1 MSLGKRGGMRSIG
14 AGILLGILAL
24 LQPLAALAARQD
36 YHFRVIDSRSGLAQN
51 TVNALL
57 QDSRGFVW
65 IATEGGLHRH
75 DGRHLRLFL
84 HDPDDAS
91 SLPETFITALAED
104 EHGRL
109 WVGTNTRFLASIDLA
124 SGRVERHL
132 LARSEG
138 GKGHRDRV
146 TGLLNQPG
154 VGLWVSTGQG
164 IELFDPETGLRER
177 RLSFEGDIEGS
188 LRLAGL
194 SLLDDGSV
202 LAATHEGLFVF
213 APGATLPRRVGARK
227 RLHALLNDGGDGVW
241 IGAEDGLFRW
251 RRGDREPQRIWPLE
265 GRSAPVRSLAL
276 DARQRLW
283 LALHN
288 GGLLRLDPLS
298 GETLALRHEPD
309 VGNSLH
315 EDRLARLM
323 IDRSGLL
330 WIGGEAR
337 GVATTRPEGAQF
349 SRVFE
354 TRSALDPVLVNNVRT
369 LFEDVDGE
377 LWMGSEG
384 RGLVRL
390 VGPQLEFESH
400 YAALRAALPR
410 NGNGNGA
417 APAIRVFGI
426 ADAGEGRLWV
436 SSDLGLFEYSP
447 RQLRAR
453 RVELPPAPGKAEPV
467 SDLRHLIRAR
477 DGRLW
482 ITTFSDGLLE
492 WDLRS
497 GQHRWYRHDPDD
509 LSTLSHPL
517 VTYVFEDRDG
527 QIWAGTLEGLNR
539 IDPAGGRLQRLLHDP
554 ADPDT
559 LSGNLVRHVWQ
570 DPQGDLWVSTH
581 SGLNRLQLLPE
592 GGLRVQRFGTARGL
606 ASPTV
611 YAALRGSDGRVWL
624 SGNSGLAR
632 LAPDSGEVVRYELQD
647 GLQDLE
653 FNGGAALALRDGRL
667 AFGGVRGL
675 NLFDPQRFTPS
686 PFEAPVRLTAIGVGR
701 RLSAV
706 EGLDMPAELEF
717 RQAEQVL
724 RVEFAALDFSFPE
737 RNRFRFKLEGFDEDW
752 NDAGTRSE
760 ATYTN
765 LGAGDYLLRVQGS
778 NRDGHLSTVEAKLA
792 IRVVPPLWAS
802 LPAFIAYALVALLLG
817 ALWLRRARAERV
829 RQRRLLA
836 ELREREERLKLSLW
850 GSGDEFWDW
859 DIRSNRLYRVG
870 AEQLLGPGADSELDT
885 EDFRS
890 RAVHPEDI
898 RRLQQIMQAHI
909 AGRTE
914 FFESE
919 HRVRRGDGDWVW
931 VRSRGKV
938 VERDASGTPVR
949 MAGTARDITESRAAD
964 YERRIA
970 SEVLRSMGE
979 AVAVCGLDMRFV
991 SVNPAFCRITGYAPE
1006 DVHGQPVDLLHSSQ
1020 HDETFYRQVN
1030 DAVVAVGQWQGEMW
1044 QRRRD
1049 GEEYLASVEVNA
1061 VNDAHGERSHYV
1073 WVVSD
1078 ITDRKRAEQE
1088 LRYLANYD
1096 TLTGLPNRSLL
1107 SERLARAVVR
1117 ARRQGTRVAVLFLDL
1132 DRFKDVNDSM
1142 GHAAGDRILKSA
1154 AARLLAT
1161 VRPQDTV
1168 ARLGGDEFTVILED
1182 LDDRHAAEEVA
1193 QRVVGAFIAPLDV
1206 EGRSEIIITP
1216 SIGISLY
1223 PDHALVPTDLLKFA
1237 DTAMYA
1243 AKDRGRNTYSFYN
1256 EAMDAEARR
1265 RASLVAALRRALDRR
1280 EFYLVFQPRL
1290 DLASGRIAGFEALL
1304 RWRSEELG
1312 EMSPGEFIPVA
1323 EETGL
1328 ILPIGEW
1335 VLREAFS
1342 VLSGWQVA
1350 GRTGLS
1356 MSINV
1361 SVLQLLRGNVVG
1373 LIQELLA
1380 EYPLPPTSV
1389 ELEVTESMV
1398 MANAE
1403 QATAV
1408 LHQLKGLG
1416 VLLAIDDFG
1425 TGYSSLVYLKR
1436 LPIDTL
1442 KIDKEFVG
1450 DLTTDPDDEAITAT
1464 IITMAHSLGLN
1475 VVAEGVETVEQLQYL
1490 HEQGCDEIQG
1500 YWLSRPIE
1508 ESDCI
1513 NFLDHHEPAL
1523 LMATAGLRLSIDR

>member
-1 MSLGKRGGMRSIG
+1 MSRRKREANRSIG
-14 AGILLGILAL
+14 AGFLVGILAL
-24 LQPLAALAARQD
+24 LLPLLAFGARQD

-51 TVNALL
+51 SVNALL

-65 IATEGGLHRH
+65 IATEGGLHRY
-75 DGRHLRLFL
+75 DGQQLRVFL

-104 EHGRL
+104 DQGRL

-154 VGLWVSTGQG
+154 IGLWVSTGQG
-164 IELFDPETGLRER
+164 IELFDPDTGLRER
-177 RLSFEGDIEGS
+177 RLSFEADIEGS

-194 SLLDDGSV
+194 SLLGDGSV
-202 LAATHEGLFVF
+202 MAATHEGLFLF
-213 APGATLPRRVGARK
+213 PPGATLPRRLGARM
-227 RLHALLNDGGDGVW
+227 RLHAVLQDGEDGVW
-241 IGAEDGLFRW
+241 VGAEDGLYRW
-251 RRGDREPQRIWPLE
+251 RRGEREPQRIWPSDR
-265 GRSAPVRSLAL
+265 RSQPVRALAIDL
-276 DARQRLW
+276 QQQLW
-283 LALHN
+283 MALHN
-288 GGLLRLDPLS
+288 GGLMRLDPRS
-298 GETLALRHEPD
+298 GETLALRHDPD
-309 VGNSLH
+309 VEHSLH

-323 IDRSGLL
+323 VDRSGLL

-337 GVATTRPEGAQF
+337 GVATTRPEGALF
-349 SRVFE
+349 SRAFE

-369 LFEDVDGE
+369 LFEDVEGG

-390 VGPQLEFESH
+390 VGPQMEFESH
-400 YAALRAALPR
+400 YAPLRAALT
-410 NGNGNGA
+410 GNGNA
-417 APAIRVFGI
+417 NDVAIRVFGV
-426 ADAGEGRLWV
+426 ADAGEGQLWV
-436 SSDLGLFEYSP
+436 SSDVGLFEYSP
-447 RQLRAR
+447 RQRSAR
-453 RVELPPAPGKAEPV
+453 RIKLPAVPGKVEAV
-467 SDLRHLIRAR
+467 TDLRHLIRAR

-482 ITTFSDGLLE
+482 ITTFSDGLLA
-492 WDLRS
+492 WDVRS
-497 GQHRWYRHDPDD
+497 GQHHWYRHDPDD

-517 VTYVFEDRDG
+517 VIYVFEDRDG
-527 QIWAGTLEGLNR
+527 QIWAGSLEGLNR
-539 IDPAGGRLQRLLHDP
+539 IDPATTRVQRLLHDP
-554 ADPDT
+554 DDPNT
-559 LSGNLVRHVWQ
+559 LSGNLVRHLWQ
-570 DPQGDLWVSTH
+570 GPQGELWVSTH
-581 SGLNRLQLLPE
+581 SGLNRLHLLPE
-592 GGLRVQRFGTARGL
+592 GGLQVERFGASRGL
-606 ASPTV
+606 ATPTV
-611 YAALRGSDGRVWL
+611 YAAMLGSDGRVWL

-632 LAPDSGEVVRYELQD
+632 LAPDTGEVVRYELQD

-653 FNGGAALALRDGRL
+653 FNGGAAVALRDGRL

-675 NLFDPQRFTPS
+675 NVFDPQHFTPS
-686 PFEAPVRLTAIGVGR
+686 PFEAPVRLTGIGVGR
-701 RLSAV
+701 QLKPV
-706 EGLDMPAELEF
+706 NGLDMPTELEF
-717 RQAEQVL
+717 RQSEQVL
-724 RVEFAALDFSFPE
+724 RVEFAALDFTFPE
-737 RNRFRFKLEGFDEDW
+737 RNRFRFRLEGFDEDW

-765 LGAGDYLLRVQGS
+765 LGRGDYLLRVQGS
-778 NRDGHLSTVEAKLA
+778 NRDGRISGEEARLA
-792 IRVVPPLWAS
+792 IRVVPPAWAS
-802 LPAFIAYALVALLLG
+802 VPAVLAYVALAMLL
-817 ALWLRRARAERV
+817 ASLWLRRVRAERR
-829 RQRRLLA
+829 RQLRLLG

-931 VRSRGKV
+931 VRSRGKI

-949 MAGTARDITESRAAD
+949 MAGTARDITESRAAE

-991 SVNPAFCRITGYAPE
+991 SVNPAFCRITGYALD
-1006 DVHGQPVDLLHSSQ
+1006 DVRGQPVDLLHSSQ
-1020 HDETFYRQVN
+1020 HDEAFYSKVN
-1030 DAVVAVGQWQGEMW
+1030 EAVIAVGQWQGEMW

-1132 DRFKDVNDSM
+1132 DRFKDINDSM

-1182 LDDRHAAEEVA
+1182 LEDRQAAEEVA
-1193 QRVVGAFIAPLDV
+1193 QRVILAFTAALEV

-1243 AKDRGRNTYSFYN
+1243 AKDSGRNTYSFYN

-1342 VLSGWQVA
+1342 VLSGWQAA
-1350 GRTGLS
+1350 GRAGLS

-1361 SVLQLLRGNVVG
+1361 SVLQLLRGDVVE
-1373 LIQELLA
+1373 LIGELLA
-1380 EYPLPPTSV
+1380 EYPVPPNSI

-1513 NFLDHHEPAL
+1513 NFLDHHAPAML
-1523 LMATAGLRLSIDR
+1523 LASAGLSLSIDR

>member
-1 MSLGKRGGMRSIG
+1 MAPGEHSAKRESGG
-14 AGILLGILAL
+14 AVALLLAL
-24 LQPLAALAARQD
+24 LCLLLPVLAQGARQD

-51 TVNALL
+51 TINALL
-57 QDSRGFVW
+57 HDSRGFVW
-65 IATEGGLHRH
+65 IGTEGGLHRY
-75 DGRHLRLFL
+75 DGYGLRLFL
-84 HDPDDAS
+84 HDPDDPT
-91 SLPETFITALAED
+91 SLPESFITALAED
-104 EHGRL
+104 DAGRL

-146 TGLLNQPG
+146 TGLLHQPG

-164 IELFDPETGLRER
+164 VELFHPETGLRER

-194 SLLDDGSV
+194 ALQSDGSV
-202 LAATHEGLFVF
+202 LVATHEGLFLF
-213 APGATLPRRVGARK
+213 APGATLPRRLGPRQ
-227 RLHALLNDGGDGVW
+227 RLHALALQDDQAW
-241 IGAEDGLFRW
+241 IGADDGLYRW
-251 RRGDREPQRIWPLE
+251 RRGEREPQRVWPEE
-265 GRSAPVRSLAL
+265 GRGLPVRAIAL
-276 DARQRLW
+276 DPQQQLW

-288 GGLLRLDPLS
+288 SGLVRLDPTTGTSLR
-298 GETLALRHEPD
+298 LRHDPD
-309 VGNSLH
+309 QEQSLH

-323 IDRSGLL
+323 ISRSGLL
-330 WIGGEAR
+330 WVGGEAR
-337 GVATTRPEGAQF
+337 GVATARPEGALF
-349 SRVFE
+349 SRISE
-354 TRSALDPVLVNNVRT
+354 TRSELDPVLVNNIRT
-369 LFEDVDGE
+369 VHEDIEGQ
-377 LWMGSEG
+377 LWLGTEG

-390 VGPQLEFESH
+390 VGPQMAFESH
-400 YAALRAALPR
+400 YAPLRAALPR
-410 NGNGNGA
+410 GGED
-417 APAIRVFGI
+417 PPIRVFGI
-426 ADAGEGRLWV
+426 ADAGDGRLWV
-436 SSDLGLFEYSP
+436 SSDQGLFEYDP
-447 RQLRAR
+447 AQRRAR
-453 RVELPPAPGKAEPV
+453 RRELPLAPGEDQPV
-467 SDLRHLIRAR
+467 SDLRHLLRAR

-482 ITTFSDGLLE
+482 ITTFSDGLLV
-492 WDLRS
+492 WDTAS
-497 GQHRWYRHDPDD
+497 GDHRWYRHDPED

-517 VTYVFEDRDG
+517 VTFVLEDREG
-527 QIWAGTLEGLNR
+527 TVWAGTLEGLNR
-539 IDPAGGRLQRLLHDP
+539 IDPDSERVQRLLHDP
-554 ADPDT
+554 ADPET
-559 LSGNLVRHVWQ
+559 LSGNLVRHLFQ
-570 DPQGDLWVSTH
+570 DPEGQLWVSTH
-581 SGLNRLQLLPE
+581 SGLNRLRQRAE
-592 GGLRVQRFGTARGL
+592 GGLQVTRYGTAHGL
-606 ASPTV
+606 ATPTV
-611 YAALRGSDGRVWL
+611 YAALMDAKGKVWL

-632 LAPDSGEVVRYELQD
+632 LDPDSGEVLRYELQD

-653 FNGGAALALRDGRL
+653 FNGASALALRDGRL
-667 AFGGVRGL
+667 AFGGVRGV
-675 NLFDPQRFTPS
+675 NLLDPRRASPS
-686 PFEAPVRLTAIGVGR
+686 RYEPPVRLTSIGVGR
-701 RLSAV
+701 RLQPVA
-706 EGLDMPAELEF
+706 GLDMPAALRF
-717 RQAEQVL
+717 AQAEQVL
-724 RVEFAALDFSFPE
+724 RIEFAALDFGFPE
-737 RNRFRFKLEGFDEDW
+737 RNRFRYRLEGFDEDW
-752 NDAGTRSE
+752 TDAGTRNS

-765 LGAGDYLLRVQGS
+765 LAAGNYTLRVQGS
-778 NRDGHLSTVEAKLA
+778 NRDGRISREEAVLQ
-792 IRVVPPLWAS
+792 IEVVPPLWDS
-802 LPAFIAYALVALLLG
+802 LPARIAYAALAIVLLV
-817 ALWLRRARAERV
+817 LWLRR
-829 RQRRLLA
+829 QRRERASQRQLLS
-836 ELREREERLKLSLW
+836 ELSQREERLKLSLW

-938 VERDASGTPVR
+938 VERDAAGTPVR
-949 MAGTARDITESRAAD
+949 MAGTARDITESRAAE

-979 AVAVCGLDMRFV
+979 AVAVCDLLLRFV
-991 SVNPAFCRITGYAPE
+991 SVNPAFCRITGYGADE
-1006 DVHGQPVDLLHSSQ
+1006 VIGQSVDLLHSSQ
-1020 HDETFYRQVN
+1020 HDPAFYRQVN
-1030 DAVVAVGQWQGEMW
+1030 ETVSTAGQWSGEMW

-1049 GEEYLASVEVNA
+1049 GEEYLAAVQVNA
-1061 VNDAHGERSHYV
+1061 VTDAHGERSHYV

-1132 DRFKDVNDSM
+1132 DRFKDINDSM

-1182 LDDRHAAEEVA
+1182 VEDRAAAEDVA
-1193 QRVVGAFIAPLDV
+1193 QRVIRAFIAPLEV
-1206 EGRSEIIITP
+1206 EGRSEMIITP

-1290 DLASGRIAGFEALL
+1290 DLASGRVAGFEALL

-1312 EMSPGEFIPVA
+1312 PMSPGEFIPVA

-1342 VLSGWQVA
+1342 VLSGWHADGRA
-1350 GRTGLS
+1350 GLA

-1361 SVLQLLRGNVVG
+1361 SVLQLLRGNVVE
-1373 LIQELLA
+1373 LIRELLR
-1380 EYPLPPTSV
+1380 EYPMPPASI

-1398 MANAE
+1398 MANAA
-1403 QATAV
+1403 QTTAV
-1408 LHQLKGLG
+1408 LHELKTLG

-1500 YWLSRPIE
+1500 YWLSRPLE
-1508 ESDCI
+1508 ESDCV
-1513 NFLDHHEPAL
+1513 NFLDHHDPAL
-1523 LMATAGLRLSIDR
+1523 LLATAGLRLSIDR

>member
-1 MSLGKRGGMRSIG
+1 MGRGEHSAKRSVVRSPSL
-14 AGILLGILAL
+14 LVAL
-24 LQPLAALAARQD
+24 LCLLLLPLFAQAARQD
-36 YHFRVIDSRSGLAQN
+36 YHFRVLDSRSGLAQN

-65 IATEGGLHRH
+65 IGTEGGLHRY
-75 DGRHLRLFL
+75 DGYQLRLFL
-84 HDPDDAS
+84 HDPDDPT
-91 SLPETFITALAED
+91 SLPESFITALAED
-104 EHGRL
+104 DAGRL

-124 SGRVERHL
+124 SGRIARHL
-132 LARSEG
+132 LVRSEG
-138 GKGHRDRV
+138 GTGHRDRV
-146 TGLLNQPG
+146 TGLLHQPG

-164 IELFDPETGLRER
+164 VELFHPDTGLRER
-177 RLSFEGDIEGS
+177 RLSFDGEIEGS

-194 SLLDDGSV
+194 ALQGDGSV
-202 LAATHEGLFVF
+202 LAATHEGLFLF
-213 APGATLPRRVGARK
+213 APGATLPRRLGPRQ
-227 RLHALLNDGGDGVW
+227 RLHALALQAADGAWV
-241 IGAEDGLFRW
+241 GADDGLYRW
-251 RRGDREPQRIWPLE
+251 RRGEREPQRVWPLQ
-265 GRSAPVRSLAL
+265 GPGVPVRAIAV
-276 DARQRLW
+276 DAQQQLW

-288 GGLLRLDPLS
+288 GGLLRLDPAT
-298 GETLALRHEPD
+298 GDTLNLRHDPD
-309 VGNSLH
+309 LEQSLH
-315 EDRLARLM
+315 EDRVARLM
-323 IDRSGLL
+323 ISRSGLL

-337 GVATTRPEGAQF
+337 GVATTRPEGALF
-349 SRVFE
+349 SRISE
-354 TRSALDPVLVNNVRT
+354 TRSELAPVQVNNIRT
-369 LFEDVDGE
+369 LHEDLEGE
-377 LWMGSEG
+377 LWLGTEG

-390 VGPQLEFESH
+390 VGPQMEFESH
-400 YAALRAALPR
+400 YAPLRAALPR
-410 NGNGNGA
+410 GGMD
-417 APAIRVFGI
+417 PSIRVFGI

-436 SSDLGLFEYSP
+436 SSDLGLFEYDP
-447 RQLRAR
+447 AR
-453 RVELPPAPGKAEPV
+453 RSARLRELPLAPGRPTPV
-467 SDLRHLIRAR
+467 SDLRHLLRAR

-482 ITTFSDGLLE
+482 ITTFSDGLLA
-492 WDLRS
+492 WDTAS
-497 GQHRWYRHDPDD
+497 GEHRWYRHMPDD
-509 LSTLSHPL
+509 LATLSHPL
-517 VTYVFEDRDG
+517 VTYVLEDREG
-527 QIWAGTLEGLNR
+527 AIWAGTLEGLNR
-539 IDPAGGRLQRLLHDP
+539 IDPASGQVQRLLHDP
-554 ADPDT
+554 ADPNS
-559 LSGNLVRHVWQ
+559 LSGNLVRHLFQ
-570 DPQGDLWVSTH
+570 DPEGQLWVSTH
-581 SGLNRLQLLPE
+581 SGLNRLQWLPE
-592 GGLRVQRFGTARGL
+592 GGLRVTRYGTARGL
-606 ASPTV
+606 ATPTV
-611 YAALRGSDGRVWL
+611 YAALMDARGRVWL

-632 LAPDSGEVVRYELQD
+632 LDPKVGDVVRYELQD

-653 FNGGAALALRDGRL
+653 FNGAAALPLRDGRL

-675 NLFDPQRFTPS
+675 NLLDPRRFVPS
-686 PFEAPVRLTAIGVGR
+686 AYDPPVQLTSIGVGR
-701 RLSAV
+701 RLQPVA
-706 EGLDMPAELEF
+706 GLDMPTELRF
-717 RQAEQVL
+717 AQAEQVL

-737 RNRFRFKLEGFDEDW
+737 RNRFRYRLEGFDEDW
-752 NDAGTRSE
+752 SDTGTRNS

-765 LGAGDYLLRVQGS
+765 LAAGHYTLRVQGS
-778 NRDGHLSTVEAKLA
+778 NRDGRVSRDEAVLA
-792 IRVVPPLWAS
+792 IEVVPPAWAS
-802 LPAFIAYALVALLLG
+802 VPAYIAYALSAIVLLV
-817 ALWLRRARAERV
+817 LWLRAQRRERARERQLLEAL
-829 RQRRLLA
+829 RQ
-836 ELREREERLKLSLW
+836 REERLKLSLW

-859 DIRSNRLYRVG
+859 DIRGNRLYRVG
-870 AEQLLGPGADSELDT
+870 AEQLLGPGSDNELDT

-898 RRLQQIMQAHI
+898 RRLQQTMQAHI

-938 VERDASGTPVR
+938 VERDAAGTPVR
-949 MAGTARDITESRAAD
+949 MAGTARDITESRAAE

-979 AVAVCGLDMRFV
+979 AVAVCDLGLLFV
-991 SVNPAFCRITGYAPE
+991 SVNPAFCRITGYSPDE
-1006 DVHGQPVDLLHSSQ
+1006 VNGRSVDLLHSSQ
-1020 HDETFYRQVN
+1020 HDEAFYRQVN
-1030 DAVVAVGQWQGEMW
+1030 GTVTAAGQWCGEMW

-1049 GEEYLASVEVNA
+1049 GEEYLAAVQVNA
-1061 VNDAHGERSHYV
+1061 VTDSQGERSHYV

-1132 DRFKDVNDSM
+1132 DRFKDINDSM

-1182 LDDRHAAEEVA
+1182 LEDRDAAEEVA
-1193 QRVVGAFIAPLDV
+1193 ERVIRAFVAPLEV

-1216 SIGISLY
+1216 SVGISLY

-1290 DLASGRIAGFEALL
+1290 DLGSGSVAGFEALL

-1342 VLSGWQVA
+1342 VLSGWRAA
-1350 GRTGLS
+1350 GREGLA

-1361 SVLQLLRGNVVG
+1361 SVLQLLRGDVVE
-1373 LIQELLA
+1373 LIRELLR
-1380 EYPLPPTSV
+1380 EYPLPPASI

-1398 MANAE
+1398 MANAA

-1408 LHQLKGLG
+1408 LHELKKLG

-1508 ESDCI
+1508 ESDCV
-1513 NFLDHHEPAL
+1513 NFLDHHDPAL
-1523 LMATAGLRLSIDR
+1523 LLATAGLRLSIDR

>member
-1 MSLGKRGGMRSIG
+1 MVRCGRGARMGRAVG
-14 AGILLGILAL
+14 FLLGL
-24 LQPLAALAARQD
+24 LLLPLCAYGARQD
-36 YHFRVIDSRSGLAQN
+36 YHFRVIDSRTGLAQN
-51 TVNALL
+51 SVNALH

-65 IATEGGLHRH
+65 IATEGGLHRY
-75 DGRHLRLFL
+75 DGYHLRLFL
-84 HDPDDAS
+84 HDPDDPG

-104 EHGRL
+104 DRGRL
-109 WVGTNTRFLASIDLA
+109 WIGTNTRFLASIDLA
-124 SGRVERHL
+124 SGQVERHL

-138 GKGHRDRV
+138 GKSHRDRV
-146 TGLLNQPG
+146 TGLLHQPG

-164 IELFDPETGLRER
+164 VELFDDDTGLRER
-177 RLSFEGDIEGS
+177 RLSFEGEIEGS
-188 LRLAGL
+188 LRLAGFA
-194 SLLDDGSV
+194 LLADGSV
-202 LAATHEGLFVF
+202 LAATHEGLFAF
-213 APGATLPRRVGARK
+213 ASGSPLPRRLGPRR
-227 RLHALLNDGGDGVW
+227 RLHAIHSDGADGVW
-241 IGAEDGLFRW
+241 IGAEDGLYRW
-251 RRGDREPQRIWPLE
+251 RRGDAEPQRIWPAQ
-265 GRSAPVRSLAL
+265 GSGPAVRAIAI
-276 DARQRLW
+276 DAQQRLW

-288 GGLLRLDPLS
+288 SGLLRFDPISSEALP
-298 GETLALRHEPD
+298 LRHEAELD
-309 VGNSLH
+309 GSLH
-315 EDRLARLM
+315 EDRLSRLM

-349 SRVFE
+349 SRVSE
-354 TRSALDPVLVNNVRT
+354 TRNALDPVLINNVRT
-369 LFEDVDGE
+369 LFEDVEGA
-377 LWMGSEG
+377 LWIGTEG

-390 VGPQLEFESH
+390 VGPQMEFESH
-400 YAALRAALPR
+400 YAPLRAAQP
-410 NGNGNGA
+410 GNDGGA
-417 APAIRVFGI
+417 ASGDAGLIRVFGI

-436 SSDLGLFEYSP
+436 SSDVGLFEYRP
-447 RQLRAR
+447 RERRAR
-453 RVELPPAPGKAEPV
+453 WVPLPPVPGKEGRV
-467 SDLRHLIRAR
+467 SDLRHLVRAR

-492 WDLRS
+492 WDPRS
-497 GQHRWYRHDPDD
+497 GQHRWFRHDPDD
-509 LSTLSHPL
+509 LATLSHPL
-517 VTYVFEDRDG
+517 VTYAFEDRDG
-527 QIWAGTLEGLNR
+527 QIWAGSLEGLNR
-539 IDPAGGRLQRLLHDP
+539 INPVTGRVERLLHDP
-554 ADPDT
+554 DDHNT
-559 LSGNLVRHVWQ
+559 LSGNLVRHIVQ
-570 DPQGDLWVSTH
+570 DREGALWVSTH
-581 SGLNRLQLLPE
+581 SGLNRVDLLPE
-592 GGLRVQRFGTARGL
+592 GGVRVERFGTARGL
-606 ASPTV
+606 ATPTV
-611 YAALRGSDGRVWL
+611 YAALVGSDGNLWL

-632 LAPDSGEVVRYELQD
+632 LAPAAGEVLRYDLQD

-653 FNGGAALALRDGRL
+653 FNGAAALALRDGRL

-675 NLFDPQRFTPS
+675 NLLDPLRFSPS
-686 PFEAPVRLTAIGVGR
+686 PFEAPLRLTAIGVGR
-701 RLSAV
+701 RLQAV
-706 EGLDMPAELEF
+706 QSLDMPTALTF
-717 RQAEQVL
+717 KQSEQVL
-724 RVEFAALDFSFPE
+724 RVEFAALDFTFPE
-737 RNRFRFKLEGFDEDW
+737 RNRFRYRLEGFEDEW
-752 NDAGTRSE
+752 NDSGTRNQ
-760 ATYTN
+760 AAYTN
-765 LGAGDYLLRVQGS
+765 LGPGQYRLRVQGS
-778 NRDGHLSTVEAKLA
+778 NRDGRVSSEEAQLA
-792 IRVVPPLWAS
+792 IEVLPPAWAS
-802 LPAFIAYALVALLLG
+802 LPALVGYAVLALLLLM
-817 ALWLRRARAERV
+817 LWLKRARSERA
-829 RQRRLLA
+829 RQQRLLS
-836 ELREREERLKLSLW
+836 ELSAREERLKLSLW

-938 VERDASGTPVR
+938 VDRDAAGTPIR
-949 MAGTARDITESRAAD
+949 MAGTARDITESRAAE

-979 AVAVCGLDMRFV
+979 AVAVCDLGMRFV
-991 SVNPAFCRITGYAPE
+991 NVNPAFCRITGYAPE
-1006 DVHGQPVDLLHSSQ
+1006 DVHTQPVDLLHSEQ
-1020 HDETFYRQVN
+1020 HDDAFYRQVN
-1030 DAVVAVGQWQGEMW
+1030 EAVIAVGQWQGEMW

-1132 DRFKDVNDSM
+1132 DRFKDINDSM

-1182 LDDRHAAEEVA
+1182 LEDRRAAEEVA
-1193 QRVVGAFIAPLDV
+1193 QRVIKAFIAPLEV

-1216 SIGISLY
+1216 SIGLSLY
-1223 PDHALVPTDLLKFA
+1223 PDHALVPTDLLKYA

-1243 AKDRGRNTYSFYN
+1243 AKDRGRNTYTFYN

-1290 DLASGRIAGFEALL
+1290 DLESGRVAGFEALL

-1312 EMSPGEFIPVA
+1312 DMSPGEFIPVA

-1335 VLREAFS
+1335 VMREAFS
-1342 VLSGWQVA
+1342 VLSGWQA
-1350 GRTGLS
+1350 GGRSGLS

-1361 SVLQLLRGNVVG
+1361 SVLQLLRGDLVT
-1373 LIQELLA
+1373 LIRELLA
-1380 EYPLPPTSV
+1380 EYPLPPASI

-1403 QATAV
+1403 QATAA
-1408 LHQLKGLG
+1408 LHQLKSLG

-1475 VVAEGVETVEQLQYL
+1475 VVAEGVETLEQLQYL

-1500 YWLSRPIE
+1500 YWLSRPLE
-1508 ESDCI
+1508 ESDCV
-1513 NFLDHHEPAL
+1513 NFLDHHDPAL
-1523 LMATAGLRLSIDR
+1523 LLASAGLPLSIDR

>member
-1 MSLGKRGGMRSIG
+1 MARGEHSGKRSAGG
-14 AGILLGILAL
+14 AAAL
-24 LQPLAALAARQD
+24 LVALVCLLLSALAQAARQD
-36 YHFRVIDSRSGLAQN
+36 YHFRVIDSRGGLAQN

-65 IATEGGLHRH
+65 IATEGGLHRY
-75 DGRHLRLFL
+75 DGYGLRLFL
-84 HDPDDAS
+84 HDPDDPA
-91 SLPETFITALAED
+91 SLPESFITALAED
-104 EHGRL
+104 DAGRL

-124 SGRVERHL
+124 SGRIERHM

-138 GKGHRDRV
+138 GKAHRDRI
-146 TGLLNQPG
+146 TGLLHQPG

-164 IELFDPETGLRER
+164 VELFHPDTGLRER

-194 SLLDDGSV
+194 ALQSDGSV
-202 LAATHEGLFVF
+202 LVATHEGLFQF
-213 APGATLPRRVGARK
+213 APGATLPRRIGPRQ
-227 RLHALLNDGGDGVW
+227 RLHALALQGSDAVW
-241 IGAEDGLFRW
+241 VGAEDGLYRW
-251 RRGDREPQRIWPLE
+251 RRGDREPQRVWPRE
-265 GRSAPVRSLAL
+265 GRGLPVRAITV
-276 DARQRLW
+276 DHEQQLW

-288 GGLLRLDPLS
+288 SGLVRFDPS
-298 GETLALRHEPD
+298 TGDSWSLRHDPD
-309 VGNSLH
+309 QEQSLH
-315 EDRLARLM
+315 EDRVARLM
-323 IDRSGLL
+323 ISGSGLL
-330 WIGGEAR
+330 WVGGEAR
-337 GVATTRPEGAQF
+337 GVATTRPEGARF
-349 SRVFE
+349 ARISE
-354 TRSALDPVLVNNVRT
+354 TRSALDPVLVNNIRT
-369 LFEDVDGE
+369 VHEDLDGQ
-377 LWMGSEG
+377 LWLGTEG

-390 VGPQLEFESH
+390 LGPQMEFESH
-400 YAALRAALPR
+400 YAPLRAVLPR
-410 NGNGNGA
+410 TGGD
-417 APAIRVFGI
+417 PAIRVFGI

-436 SSDLGLFEYSP
+436 SSDQGLFEYDPAKRSA
-447 RQLRAR
+447 RLR
-453 RVELPPAPGKAEPV
+453 ELPPAPGRDAPV
-467 SDLRHLIRAR
+467 TDLRHLLRAR

-482 ITTFSDGLLE
+482 ITTFSNGLLV
-492 WDLRS
+492 WDLTS
-497 GQHRWYRHDPDD
+497 GEHRWYRHEPDD
-509 LSTLSHPL
+509 LATLSHPL

-527 QIWAGTLEGLNR
+527 VIWAGSLEGLNR
-539 IDPAGGRLQRLLHDP
+539 IDPLSGRVQRLLHDP

-559 LSGNLVRHVWQ
+559 LSGNLVRHIFQ
-570 DPQGDLWVSTH
+570 DPKGQLWVSTH
-581 SGLNRLQLLPE
+581 GGLNRLRLRPE
-592 GGLRVQRFGTARGL
+592 GGLQVTRFGTARGL
-606 ASPTV
+606 ATPTV
-611 YAALRGSDGRVWL
+611 YASLMDAQGQVWL

-632 LAPDSGEVVRYELQD
+632 LDPEAGSVVRYELQD

-653 FNGGAALALRDGRL
+653 FNGAAALALRDGRL

-675 NLFDPQRFTPS
+675 NLLDPERFVPS
-686 PFEAPVRLTAIGVGR
+686 DYDPPVHLTSISLGR
-701 RLSAV
+701 RLEPVA
-706 EGLDMPAELEF
+706 GLDMPARLRF
-717 RQAEQVL
+717 KQAEQVL
-724 RVEFAALDFSFPE
+724 RVEFAALDFTFPE
-737 RNRFRFKLEGFDEDW
+737 RNRFRYRLEGFDGDW
-752 NDAGTRSE
+752 SDAGTGNS

-765 LGAGDYLLRVQGS
+765 LAPGEYTLRVQGS
-778 NRDGHLSTVEAKLA
+778 NRDGRFSRAEALLR
-792 IRVVPPLWAS
+792 IEVVPPIWAS
-802 LPAFIAYALVALLLG
+802 LPAFVLYTLVAFVLCLLWVRG
-817 ALWLRRARAERV
+817 LRRERT
-829 RQRRLLA
+829 RQRQLME
-836 ELREREERLKLSLW
+836 ELRQREERLKLSLW

-859 DIRSNRLYRVG
+859 DIRGNRLYRVG
-870 AEQLLGPGADSELDT
+870 AEQLLGEGADSELDT

-898 RRLQQIMQAHI
+898 RRLQQIMQSHI

-938 VERDASGTPVR
+938 VERDAAGTPVR
-949 MAGTARDITESRAAD
+949 MAGTARDITASRAAE

-970 SEVLRSMGE
+970 TEVLRSMGE
-979 AVAVCGLDMRFV
+979 AVAVCDLQLRFV
-991 SVNPAFCRITGYAPE
+991 SVNPAFCRITGYGADE
-1006 DVHGQPVDLLHSSQ
+1006 VNGQPVDLLHSGQ
-1020 HDETFYRQVN
+1020 HDEAFYRQVN
-1030 DAVVAVGQWQGEMW
+1030 ETVSAAGQWSGEMW

-1049 GEEYLASVEVNA
+1049 GEEYLAAVQVNA
-1061 VNDAHGERSHYV
+1061 VTDAHGERSHYV

-1132 DRFKDVNDSM
+1132 DRFKDINDSM

-1182 LDDRHAAEEVA
+1182 LEDRAAAEEVA
-1193 QRVVGAFIAPLDV
+1193 RRVLHAFVGPLEV

-1290 DLASGRIAGFEALL
+1290 DLASGRVAGFEALL

-1342 VLSGWQVA
+1342 VLAGWHA
-1350 GRTGLS
+1350 DGREGLA

-1361 SVLQLLRGNVVG
+1361 SVLQLLRGNVAE
-1373 LIQELLA
+1373 LIRELLR
-1380 EYPLPPTSV
+1380 EYPMPPASI

-1408 LHQLKGLG
+1408 LHELKKLG

-1442 KIDKEFVG
+1442 KVDKEFVG

-1508 ESDCI
+1508 ESDCA
-1513 NFLDHHEPAL
+1513 NFLDHHDPAL
-1523 LMATAGLRLSIDR
+1523 LLATAGLRLSIDR